1 MRLRVSYAR
10 FFMNDDG
17 SVKRPAAAGG
27 AEGTLRSG
35 VPPPTGVGLRPPQAP
50 TTAPGSAEA
59 ERVPVAL
66 AVEDVPATRRFRDV
80 GEIARG
86 GMGTVRRVYDTVL
99 RREVAMKVCDPGGPS
114 YAQTALR
121 FMEEAQIT
129 GQLDHPNIVAVHDL
143 GTGAG
148 GAGVYFTMKLV
159 EGETLTEHIER
170 LHAVPYDHRS
180 IERFLQ
186 VFLKLCDALSF
197 AHSRGVV
204 HRDIKPDNVMVGS
217 HGQVYLMDWG
227 VALLAG
233 TIPPQAGESRAPRV
247 TLSDDLSR
255 DTREESGA
263 IVGTF
268 EYMAP
273 EQAWGRTEDIDAR
286 TDVFG
291 LGGVLYHLLTRGGPN
306 CSPNAFEALQRAQRG
321 RQDAPESRGAWPA
334 LPPGLCRITMKAL
347 AKVPGERHQSVS
359 ELRDEL
365 EDFLHGGGWFD
376 TRVFA
381 PGALI
386 VRQGDAA
393 DAAYIMTEGTCEVFK
408 GTGAERVVLRRLGP
422 GDVFG
427 ETAVLTGEPR
437 TASVA
442 AVDAV
447 TVKVVTQDA
456 LERELGQKSWS
467 GAFVRALAERFR
479 DVDEQLAKL
488 RDKSR

>member
-1 MRLRVSYAR
+1 
-10 FFMNDDG
+10 MNDDG
-17 SVKRPAAAGG
+17 SPKSPGRGPIAD
-27 AEGTLRSG
+27 GTLRSG
-35 VPPPTGVGLRPPQAP
+35 LPGPPLGGTGAVKAPPHP
-50 TTAPGSAEA
+50 TTAPGSGE
-59 ERVPVAL
+59 PS
-66 AVEDVPATRRFRDV
+66 DVPLPVLDAPSSRRFRDV

-86 GMGTVRRVYDTVL
+86 GMGSVRRVYDTVL
-99 RREVAMKVCDPGGPS
+99 RREVAMKLCDPSAPS
-114 YAQTALR
+114 YAQAALR

-143 GTGAG
+143 GTGG
-148 GAGVYFTMKLV
+148 SGSGVYFTMKLV
-159 EGETLTEHIER
+159 EGETLTELIER
-170 LHAVPYDHRS
+170 LHRSPYDHRA
-180 IERFLQ
+180 IERFLR
-186 VFLKLCDALSF
+186 VFLKICDALSF

-204 HRDIKPDNVMVGS
+204 HRDLKPDNVMVGS

-227 VALLAG
+227 VSLLAG
-233 TIPPQAGESRAPRV
+233 TPPPPVGSARAPRV

-263 IVGTF
+263 IIGTF

-291 LGGVLYHLLTRGGPN
+291 LGGILYQLLTRSGPN
-306 CSPNAFEALQRAQRG
+306 AAVNAFEALQRAQRG
-321 RQDAPESRGAWPA
+321 LPDPPQSRSAWPA

-347 AKVPGERHQSVS
+347 AKAPADRHASVA

-376 TRVFA
+376 TQVFPA
-381 PGALI
+381 GTLI
-386 VRQGDAA
+386 VNQGDAA
-393 DAAYIMTEGTCEVFK
+393 DAAYIIIEGACEVYR
-408 GTGAERVVLRRLGP
+408 GGGAERVVLRRLGA

-437 TASVA
+437 SASVV

-447 TVKVVTQDA
+447 TVKVVTRDA

-467 GAFVRALAERFR
+467 GAFVHALAERFR
-479 DVDEQLAKL
+479 DVDEQLARL